1 MNLGPLDY
9 PFPLASFGQ
18 IDSSSVS
25 LNFYP
30 YFYNWQV
37 RQTDISC
44 ISDKTIVSILATN
57 TLDASQKQDLYI
69 YPIPTTDKLF
79 IKGDDVLKNAN
90 YYIYTLDGKLIKQ
103 FDVKN
108 ETNVIETSELKAG
121 CYLLRIVTS
130 EYSVTKLFVVSR

>member
-9 PFPLASFGQ
+9 PFPIASFGQ

-37 RQTDISC
+37 RQADVSC
-44 ISDKTIVSILATN
+44 ISDKTIVPILATN
-57 TLDASQKQDLYI
+57 TLDTSKKQKLYL

-79 IKGDDVLKNAN
+79 INGDDVLKNGN
-90 YYIYTLDGKLIKQ
+90 YYIYTLDGQLVKQ
-103 FDVKN
+103 FDIKN

-121 CYLLRIVTS
+121 SYLIKIVTS
-130 EYSVTKLFVVSR
+130 EYSVSRLFVVIR